1 MAEKLMLIDGHSIL
15 NRAFYGI
22 PDLTNSEGIHT
33 NAMYGFLNIMF
44 KFLDEENPDYIT
56 VAFDVSAPTFRHEK
70 YAGYKGT
77 RKPMASELKQ
87 QVPLI
92 KEILTAMNIKII
104 EMAGYEADDILGT
117 IAKKSAAQGINVS
130 VISGDRDLL
139 QLAEE
144 NIKIRIPKTKKGI
157 TEVEDYLPAD
167 VEALYGVTP
176 IEFIDMKALMGDT
189 SDNIPGAPG
198 VGPKTA
204 GAIIQKYHSI
214 DNVIAH
220 LDEVTPPKARQSI
233 SDNIEQVKLSRFLAE
248 INVNVPVEYDINSAK
263 MGGFFNNESYELFK
277 KYNFK
282 SHLKRFDLDTIKNES
297 ALNEKVFENFKLIE
311 DLSDAENVFEE
322 AKNVIQRGLDIGFT
336 AMCYEGGNYG
346 VSLALPEEHIY
357 YIPMAGFM
365 GSDYL
370 NDKISELAKAAG
382 RSGENRKN
390 IVNEMD
396 SNKASHSEKYG
407 KDSTG
412 HLITANLKEL
422 LDIFKEPDGNRL
434 RVDEQSFVDVSLGA
448 YLLNPNSES
457 YEYDNLANDFLGIT
471 VNSKTEILGKSTY
484 KEAAFINVDGMCKV
498 GCLTSYICLESW
510 KKVLEKLENQSM
522 KDLFFDIEMPLL
534 FVLYSMEKEGVRV
547 DKESLA
553 RYGTMLGERINVIE
567 QEIYSEAGE
576 EFNINSTKQL
586 GVILFEKMNMPYGKK
601 TKSGYSTAAD
611 VLGKLAPDYP
621 FVKKILEYRQL
632 VKLKST
638 YADGLSVYIKE
649 DGRIHGKFNQTI
661 TATGR
666 ISSTEPN
673 LQNIPVRMELGR
685 EIRKVFIPK
694 EGCVFLD
701 ADYSQIELRIL
712 AHMSGDK
719 KLIEAYNSAQDIH
732 RITASQ
738 VFKVPFDHVTDLQRR
753 NAKAVNFGIIYG
765 ISSFGLSQDLSI
777 SRKEANDYINQYFE
791 TYPDIKKFI
800 DGMVES
806 AKETGYSLTM
816 YNRRRPIPELKSSNY
831 MQRSFGERVAM
842 NAPIQGTA
850 ADIIKLAMIRV
861 YNELKNRNLKSRLIL
876 QIHDELLVETYID
889 EIDEVQD
896 IITEGMKG
904 AAKLLVPLEIDLKQ
918 GGSWFEA
925 H

>member
-44 KFLDEENPDYIT
+44 KFLDEEKPDYIT

-70 YAGYKGT
+70 YEEYKGT
-77 RKPMASELKQ
+77 RKPMAPELKQ

-117 IAKKSAAQGINVS
+117 IAKKSAAQGISVS

-144 NIKIRIPKTKKGI
+144 NIKIRIPKTKKGV
-157 TEVEDYLPAD
+157 TEVEDYLSAD

-176 IEFIDMKALMGDT
+176 AEFIDMKALMGDA

-233 SDNIEQVKLSRFLAE
+233 SDNVERVKLSRFLAE
-248 INVNVPVEYDINSAK
+248 INVNVPVEYDISSAK
-263 MGGFFNNESYELFK
+263 TGGFFNNESYELFK

-282 SHLKRFDLDTIKNES
+282 SHLKRFDLDAIKNES
-297 ALNEKVFENFKLIE
+297 TVNEKVFENFKLTE
-311 DLSDAENVFEE
+311 DLSTAESVFEE
-322 AKNVIQRGLDIGFT
+322 AKNVIQSGLDIGFT
-336 AMCYEGGNYG
+336 VMYYEGGNYG
-346 VSLALPEEHIY
+346 VSLALSEEQIY

-365 GSDYL
+365 GNDYL
-370 NDKISELAKAAG
+370 NDKMSELAKSAEKDSAG
-382 RSGENRKN
+382 R
-390 IVNEMD
+390 
-396 SNKASHSEKYG
+396 
-407 KDSTG
+407 
-412 HLITANLKEL
+412 LITANLKEI
-422 LDIFKEPDGNRL
+422 LDIFKETDSNRL
-434 RVDEQSFVDVSLGA
+434 RTHEQSFVDVSLGA
-448 YLLNPNSES
+448 YLLNPNSEN
-457 YEYDNLANDFLGIT
+457 YEYDNLANDFLGMI
-471 VNSKTEILGKSTY
+471 VNSKAEILGKSTY
-484 KEAAFINVDGMCKV
+484 KEASFINVEGMCRV
-498 GCLTSYICLESW
+498 GCLTSYICLRAW
-510 KKVLEKLENQSM
+510 KKVLENLENESM

-534 FVLYSMEKEGVRV
+534 FVLYSMEKEGVRI
-547 DKESLA
+547 DKDSLA
-553 RYGTMLGERINVIE
+553 RYGAMLGERIDVLE

-576 EFNINSTKQL
+576 KFNINSPKQL
-586 GVILFEKMNMPYGKK
+586 GVILFEKMNMPNGKK

-611 VLGKLAPDYP
+611 VLEKLAPDYP

-638 YADGLSVYIKE
+638 YADGLSVYIGE

-694 EGCVFLD
+694 EDCVFLD

-738 VFKVPFDHVTDLQRR
+738 VFKVPFDEVTDLQRR

-816 YNRRRPIPELKSSNY
+816 YNRRRPIPELKSSSY

-861 YNELKNRNLKSRLIL
+861 YSELKNRNLKSRLIL
-876 QIHDELLVETYID
+876 QIHDELLVETYMD
-889 EIDEVQD
+889 EIDEVKN

-918 GGSWFEA
+918 GGNWFEA